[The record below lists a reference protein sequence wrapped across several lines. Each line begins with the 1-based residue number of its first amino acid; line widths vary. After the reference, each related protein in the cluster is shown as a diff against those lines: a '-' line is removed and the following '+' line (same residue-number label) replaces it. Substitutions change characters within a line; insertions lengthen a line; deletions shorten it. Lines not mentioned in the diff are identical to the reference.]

1 MCAHVTLH
9 FFSHRVKI
17 EKQFGEDMLKLSRV
31 MSGKDE
37 CGSLRRAWEQLK
49 TGTGNCFKLSAIL
62 SSNFGSKKNC
72 HSWTIYKPAL
82 CLNRD
87 RNNWSTPSQ
96 LIPATE

>member
-1 MCAHVTLH
+1 MCACVTLH

-62 SSNFGSKKNC
+62 SSNFGSKKKLSLLDN
-72 HSWTIYKPAL
+72 L
-82 CLNRD
+82 
-87 RNNWSTPSQ
+87 
-96 LIPATE
+96 

>member
-49 TGTGNCFKLSAIL
+49 TGTGNCFNSVLSCLPILEVKKTVTLGQFINLLSA
-62 SSNFGSKKNC
+62 
-72 HSWTIYKPAL
+72 
-82 CLNRD
+82 
-87 RNNWSTPSQ
+87 
-96 LIPATE
+96 